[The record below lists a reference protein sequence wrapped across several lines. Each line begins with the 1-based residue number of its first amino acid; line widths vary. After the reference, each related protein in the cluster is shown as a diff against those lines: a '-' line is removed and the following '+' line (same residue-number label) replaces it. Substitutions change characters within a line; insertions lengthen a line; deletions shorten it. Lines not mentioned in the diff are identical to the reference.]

1 MTILLLNMFDSDVSV
16 IYTKA
21 ELVTQNR
28 IQYKL
33 NQKSK
38 AKWKDEFLRTEMLE
52 VKPGVPGR

>member
-1 MTILLLNMFDSDVSV
+1 MTILLLLMFDSDVSV

-21 ELVTQNR
+21 ELVTENR

-38 AKWKDEFLRTEMLE
+38 TKWKDAGSEARCSRKMT
-52 VKPGVPGR
+52 VC